1 MSECMP
7 EILPETHAAPNL
19 SALPVPA
26 FILDPRADLIAA
38 ANSEADR
45 LFGGPLAG
53 RRFAPLVR
61 ASAGE
66 LIVFSDAVSHYG
78 AYWTRKLATRTL
90 ADEPLDLEYRARV
103 LSGGDQLRFLMVAL
117 DLRDL
122 ETHTEQVE
130 AARIHESGLFHWQR
144 AQAFFRELEY
154 QNQLI
159 LNAAGEGIYGVN
171 ADGKTTF
178 VNRAAQE
185 MLGWTAED
193 LIGRDIHARIHHHH
207 LTGEVYPA
215 RECPIYRSFRNEQV
229 SRVDD
234 EVFWRKDG
242 KPIRVEY
249 ISTPIYDQ
257 QVLAGAVVIF
267 RDITERKENEARLR
281 AALAEVDALKERLEQ
296 ENAYLQDEILSE
308 RAHHDLVGQSPAILG
323 IAKQVDLVGPTDA
336 NVMIWGESGTGKSL
350 VAAAIH
356 KASARRRRPL
366 VRINC
371 AALSAADFDSEMFGH
386 VRGAFPGA
394 LRDRTGKLDIANGGT
409 IYLDQVTELPVEAQ
423 GKLLQALREG
433 RFERLGEGRERRV
446 NVRVIASSSRR
457 PDEVRASS
465 EFREDLFF
473 QLNVVPILCPPLRD
487 RIEDVEPL
495 TWHFI
500 RLTARRLN
508 LPQPL
513 VSEAV
518 MKRLQ
523 SWHWPGNARELSNV
537 IEHGMILARGD
548 KLYLSLPG
556 ETDGRPGADPAPIV
570 TEEAR
575 RQRDLDNLRACLR
588 RANGKVAGPD
598 GAAAMMGIKPATLYS
613 RLRRSGLS
621 RTGF

>member
-1 MSECMP
+1 MP
-7 EILPETHAAPNL
+7 HTPSLPNPSL
-19 SALPVPA
+19 FPVPCFVLA
-26 FILDPRADLIAA
+26 PRDDRILA
-38 ANSEADR
+38 ANSAADR
-45 LFGGPLAG
+45 LFAG
-53 RRFAPLVR
+53 ALTGQHFAPRVR

-66 LIVFSDAVSHYG
+66 LIVFSDAVAHYG
-78 AYWTRKLATRTL
+78 QYWTRKLVTHDL
-90 ADEPLDLEYRARV
+90 NGQPINLEYRASV
-103 LSGGDQLRFLMVAL
+103 IAGHNDLLFLIAAL
-117 DLRDL
+117 DLTDL
-122 ETHTEQVE
+122 DNHTEQAE

-144 AQAFFRELEY
+144 AQSFFRELEY

-193 LIGRDIHARIHHHH
+193 LIGNDIHALIHHHH
-207 LTGEVYPA
+207 LSGAAYPH

-234 EVFWRKDG
+234 EVFWRKDR

-267 RDITERKENEARLR
+267 RDITERKENEARLH
-281 AALAEVDALKERLEQ
+281 AALSEVDALKERLEQ

-308 RAHHDLVGQSPAILG
+308 RAHHDLIGQSPALLR

-336 NVMIWGESGTGKSL
+336 NVMIWGEGGTGKSL
-350 VAAAIH
+350 IAAAIH
-356 KASARRRRPL
+356 KVSPRRRRPL
-366 VRINC
+366 VRVNC
-371 AALSAADFDSEMFGH
+371 AALSAADFESEMFGH
-386 VRGAFPGA
+386 IRGAFAGA
-394 LRDRTGKLDIANGGT
+394 LRDRAGKLDIANSGT
-409 IYLDQVTELPVEAQ
+409 IFLDQVTELPPEAQ
-423 GKLLQALREG
+423 GKLLQALQEQSY
-433 RFERLGEGRERRV
+433 ERLGEARARRL
-446 NVRVIASSSRR
+446 NIRVIASSSRR
-457 PDEVRASS
+457 PEDVRVGSD
-465 EFREDLFF
+465 FREDLFF
-473 QLNVVPILCPPLRD
+473 HLNVFPITCPPLRE
-487 RIEDVEPL
+487 RPEDIEPL

-518 MKRLQ
+518 MQRLQ

-556 ETDGRPGADPAPIV
+556 EQGADAARDTVPV
-570 TEEAR
+570 LTDEALKQQER
-575 RQRDLDNLRACLR
+575 ENLRACLR
-588 RANGKVAGPD
+588 RTNGKVSGPD
-598 GAAAMMGIKPATLYS
+598 GAAALMGIKPATLYS
-613 RLRRSGLS
+613 RMRRAHVS
-621 RTGF
+621 RHDF